1 MRNKPVILIAFVF
14 LLGCYTESEKQKKYY
29 ETGELMIEEFTQ
41 NDTLFYQE
49 YNKNGNLSKQRQS
62 FNKFNLVR
70 KFNDEAPQQLMYK
83 FARMNDTITYAVKYD
98 EAGYKIDS
106 LVKSKLNI
114 NITSDV
120 DTYSVGDTANIKI
133 KMIDRNYDDQ
143 SINLVEDF
151 NVNSLFSFENY
162 RSRDHEIDLEFLC
175 DSKGENILRIIYYD
189 TSFEMVEQL
198 GDSAF
203 YGYRYGLFDFIEYSY
218 IVE

>member
-1 MRNKPVILIAFVF
+1 MKNKPVILIAFVF
-14 LLGCYTESEKQKKYY
+14 LLGCSTDSEKHKKYF
-29 ETGELMIEEFTQ
+29 ETGELMIEEYSQ

-49 YNKNGNLSKQRQS
+49 YYKNGNLSKQRQS
-62 FNKFNLVR
+62 YNRFSLVR
-70 KFNDEAPQQLMYK
+70 KFNETVSQQLMYK

-98 EAGYKIDS
+98 DAGYKIDS

-114 NITSDV
+114 SITSNL
-120 DTYSVGDTANIKI
+120 DTYSLGDTANIKI
-133 KMIDRNYDDQ
+133 RMIDRNYSDQ
-143 SINLVEDF
+143 SINLVEEF

-162 RSRDHEIDLEFLC
+162 RSSEHEINLEFLC

-218 IVE
+218 LVE